1 MIISLSN
8 AYDTNLFTI
17 KGINDTLTTIFNQK
31 SNQIIKKKTDMSMGD
46 AVKGKEIFVNRIKFY
61 CDISDD
67 EFLPIHTQDEW
78 EAIVQAGKF
87 KEEIL
92 EICPHPHPDPGADIR
107 TDQKKEKQAESDP
120 ERTIPDE

>member
-78 EAIVQAGKF
+78 EALNGAGKF
-87 KEEIL
+87 AEEAAKV
-92 EICPHPHPDPGADIR
+92 CPGLKLKDKYVPHIYDFSYEYA
-107 TDQKKEKQAESDP
+107 SDSGNVP
-120 ERTIPDE
+120 SC